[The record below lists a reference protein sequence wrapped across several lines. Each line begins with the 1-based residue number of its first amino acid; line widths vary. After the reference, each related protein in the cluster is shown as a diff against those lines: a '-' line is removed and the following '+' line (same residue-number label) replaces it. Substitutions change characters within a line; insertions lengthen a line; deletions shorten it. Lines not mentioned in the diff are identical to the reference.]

1 MLRLATDSRSAVDGD
16 GDGATVRC
24 TLHAEEWAGEYGLME
39 AARRLAVGL
48 RRKGADLALATMPL
62 QGHTTSRALPTEL
75 RGLPTEGPSPFHLWT
90 TNLNLFEGVD
100 DAMLTS
106 YQTNQYNIATW
117 YWELAEL
124 PAHFVRQLD
133 RVDEIWVPTRF
144 VYRSFRRHTSRPMQ
158 IVPPVVPR
166 FDATAPRAQLRER
179 LAIPRDAVVFLVSFD
194 YQSSIARKNPL
205 AAVEAFARA
214 FDPTQRGSA
223 VQLVVK
229 AHHLDKNPRMG
240 VLVDDAVRAV
250 DGLLL
255 DEHMPAADFGDLMH
269 ACDIYVSLHRA
280 EGFGLGLAE
289 AMAIGKPTI
298 ATAYSGNLDFMT
310 SANSCLV
317 GYQLV
322 PIDRGDHILNNDDL
336 RRTYDEGLWWAEPDV
351 DQAVEWMRL
360 LARDTALRDSLGAR
374 AASDIANIASE
385 SRVCDFALARL
396 RELHQQ
402 RWSADLGLQTG
413 PDRRE
418 PPPVERRPVAAP
430 VPTTPPPSNPSSP
443 LAAGVLVD
451 GLWAPP
457 GRLRPGIVVAGYLE
471 SSHGVGE
478 ASRSALAAVRRAHVD
493 HTAAVLRIDPRA
505 VSSDNDRR
513 GPANLNTNIIVVNAD
528 ELASLHD
535 RLDTNFFRG
544 RRNIGLWSWELET
557 LPAYIADA
565 STMLDEIWANSDF
578 TASVLRRQ
586 VTVPVYTFPFPVR
599 RPEPGELPSLALNL
613 EDRPVFLFIF
623 DYRSVTERKNPLG
636 LLHAFTRAFAP
647 DEGPLLVLK
656 SVGGNHRAID
666 REHVRVAA
674 SQRPDVIVIE
684 QHLPRTQLDA
694 LIARADCY
702 ASLHRSEGF
711 GFTIAEAMAS
721 GKPTIATAYSGNLD
735 FMNDSNSFLVP
746 YILEDVP
753 RGCDPYPAN
762 ARWAS
767 PDLAE
772 GARLMRLVVEQ
783 PALARERGDQAA
795 RDIARTHGVDRAA
808 DFVRRRFDAA
818 QSNTDANP
826 TRDAG

>member
-1 MLRLATDSRSAVDGD
+1 MSVRPDQLVTRSDSIVLRLATDSRSGVD

-48 RRKGADLALATMPL
+48 RRKGADLALATMPVP
-62 QGHTTSRALPTEL
+62 GHTTSRALPTEL

-100 DAMLTS
+100 DTVLTS

-166 FDATAPRAQLRER
+166 FDATAPRAELRER

-269 ACDIYVSLHRA
+269 ACDVYVSLHRA

-317 GYQLV
+317 GYHLV
-322 PIDRGDHILNNDDL
+322 PIHRGDHILNNDDL

-360 LARDTALRDSLGAR
+360 LARDPALRERLGAR

-385 SRVCDFALARL
+385 SRVCDFAMARL

-418 PPPVERRPVAAP
+418 PPPVEHRPVATP
-430 VPTTPPPSNPSSP
+430 VPNPPPPANSSPP
-443 LAAGVLVD
+443 LAAGVLLN

-478 ASRSALAAVRRAHVD
+478 ASRSAVTVEGFFELAFGHPPDSAEVERLEALLPQRFVESPADAHRLLAAFDVQSYPTAFSVSASGDSLCRVELDGFVLWIDRDDPSVSAFIRHHRAWEQHVSD
-493 HTAAVLRIDPRA
+493 ALTTALEPGSAFIDVGANVGFYSFQAATVVGPSGSVLAVEANAENCRLLELSKAENKAKNVVILPVA
-505 VSSDNDRR
+505 LDRR
-513 GPANLNTNIIVVNAD
+513 EGMVCLSSHIGTNGGLVPESN
-528 ELASLHD
+528 EQLLAGRGTLVYATT
-535 RLDTNFFRG
+535 LD
-544 RRNIGLWSWELET
+544 
-557 LPAYIADA
+557 D
-565 STMLDEIWANSDF
+565 
-578 TASVLRRQ
+578 
-586 VTVPVYTFPFPVR
+586 
-599 RPEPGELPSLALNL
+599 
-613 EDRPVFLFIF
+613 
-623 DYRSVTERKNPLG
+623 
-636 LLHAFTRAFAP
+636 
-647 DEGPLLVLK
+647 
-656 SVGGNHRAID
+656 
-666 REHVRVAA
+666 
-674 SQRPDVIVIE
+674 
-684 QHLPRTQLDA
+684 
-694 LIARADCY
+694 
-702 ASLHRSEGF
+702 
-711 GFTIAEAMAS
+711 
-721 GKPTIATAYSGNLD
+721 IATAEVDVVKIDVEGAEFRVLEGGRKMIERERPTIVMEFSCEMAQRTSDVDPAEALQDVLDLGYRLLLLNRSGE
-735 FMNDSNSFLVP
+735 P
-746 YILEDVP
+746 PTPI
-753 RGCDPYPAN
+753 
-762 ARWAS
+762 AS
-767 PDLAE
+767 AAALLAE
-772 GARLMRLVVEQ
+772 WGDPLRIEDLLLQ
-783 PALARERGDQAA
+783 PL
-795 RDIARTHGVDRAA
+795 TRA
-808 DFVRRRFDAA
+808 
-818 QSNTDANP
+818 
-826 TRDAG
+826 GG